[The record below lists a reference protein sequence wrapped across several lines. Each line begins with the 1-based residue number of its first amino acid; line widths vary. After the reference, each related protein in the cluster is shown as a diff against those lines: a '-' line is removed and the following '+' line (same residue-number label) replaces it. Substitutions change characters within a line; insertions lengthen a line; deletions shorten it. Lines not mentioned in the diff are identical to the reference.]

1 MNDTR
6 SFKHSND
13 SSSTVN
19 SLNNVNIQKS
29 IKTTVY
35 TPINKDK
42 SIKQSGA
49 NSLQNNNGNQGS
61 VNKNNNS
68 INGNSEYS
76 IFMKKKM
83 NGKRK
88 EAPLSKLCNFFFLIF
103 YH

>member
-83 NGKRK
+83 NGKERK
-88 EAPLSKLCNFFFLIF
+88 HHFQNYVIFFF
-103 YH
+103 